1 MNKSNRVHARAISL
15 ENDTNEGDLA
25 KKCFRDHRIS
35 RPTGLPLVKENKLT
49 SLYFLVTG
57 VK

>member
-25 KKCFRDHRIS
+25 KNVSVTI
-35 RPTGLPLVKENKLT
+35 E
-49 SLYFLVTG
+49 FLGPPVCL
-57 VK
+57 